1 MVCYKG
7 LLCREFRLSLPPQKY
22 LIMNSKDQSGKRPRI
37 RKTDDR
43 NIERQEKPRFS
54 KPYGKEEDDSRKPER
69 RPYKSSGNKDQR
81 ATYGRADKDRSGND
95 RSYPKPHFNKD
106 RRSADSEKDAYRERP
121 SGRDGRNFDRS
132 ERDDR
137 TSSDRSS
144 SRPQFAK
151 ERRSSDSE
159 KGSFKERSSR
169 GGRRDFDR
177 PQRDE
182 HRGKEQY
189 GRKSYSRKAA
199 SPKGFEREDNGL
211 IRLNKYLADSGVCS
225 RREADKLIEAGAVTV
240 NGKVVTQL
248 GTKVSRDD
256 KVAYGGQTLRRE
268 VLRYVLLN
276 KPKGFLTTAD
286 DPMDRKTVME
296 LVSKACDERI
306 YPVGR
311 LDRNTLGLLLLT
323 NDGELA
329 KKLTHPKYGVKKLYH
344 VTLDKALTKNDLLKI
359 ADGIELEDGPIKAD
373 AIAWVTGVE
382 SKKEVGI
389 ELHSGRNRI
398 VRRIFESLGY
408 KVEKLDRVRFASLTK
423 INLPRG
429 HWRHL
434 SEKEVSM
441 LKMLK

>member
-1 MVCYKG
+1 M
-7 LLCREFRLSLPPQKY
+7 PPQKY

-37 RKTDDR
+37 HKTDERSKDR
-43 NIERQEKPRFS
+43 PEKSRFS
-54 KPYGKEEDDSRKPER
+54 KPYHKEEEDGRKPER
-69 RPYKSSGNKDQR
+69 KPYKSAGSKVLRSSYSRSED
-81 ATYGRADKDRSGND
+81 DRSGND
-95 RSYPKPHFNKD
+95 RSYSKPHYSKD
-106 RRSADSEKDAYRERP
+106 RNSADSEQGAYRDRP
-121 SGRDGRNFDRS
+121 SRRDGRNFERP

-137 TSSDRSS
+137 TGSDRNFP
-144 SRPQFAK
+144 RPQFNRDRRASDNEKGGYK
-151 ERRSSDSE
+151 ERP
-159 KGSFKERSSR
+159 SR
-169 GGRRDFDR
+169 GGDR
-177 PQRDE
+177 GFERSE
-182 HRGKEQY
+182 HDGRRGKDQY
-189 GRKSYSRKAA
+189 GKRAFSRKPA

-248 GTKVSRDD
+248 GTKVNRDD
-256 KVAYGGQTLRRE
+256 KVAYGGQTLKRE

-296 LVSKACDERI
+296 LVAKACDERI

-344 VTLDKALTKNDLLKI
+344 VTLDKALTKNDLIKI

>member
-1 MVCYKG
+1 M
-7 LLCREFRLSLPPQKY
+7 SLIQTIFAAPKI

-37 RKTDDR
+37 RKTDERSKDR
-43 NIERQEKPRFS
+43 PEKSRFS
-54 KPYGKEEDDSRKPER
+54 KPYRKEEEDSRKPER
-69 RPYKSSGNKDQR
+69 KPYKSAGSKESRPSFSRNTDDR
-81 ATYGRADKDRSGND
+81 AGSE
-95 RSYPKPHFNKD
+95 RSYPKPQFSKD
-106 RRSADSEKDAYRERP
+106 RRTSDGEQGGYRERP
-121 SGRDGRNFDRS
+121 
-132 ERDDR
+132 
-137 TSSDRSS
+137 
-144 SRPQFAK
+144 P
-151 ERRSSDSE
+151 
-159 KGSFKERSSR
+159 R
-169 GGRRDFDR
+169 GGRREFEHSDR
-177 PQRDE
+177 ADRGGRD
-182 HRGKEQY
+182 QY
-189 GRKSYSRKAA
+189 GKRSFSRKPAT
-199 SPKGFEREDNGL
+199 PKGFEREDNGL

-248 GTKVSRDD
+248 GTKVNRDD
-256 KVAYGGQTLRRE
+256 KVAYGGQTLKRE

-296 LVSKACDERI
+296 LVAKACDERI

-344 VTLDKALTKNDLLKI
+344 VTLDKALTKNDLIKI

>member
-1 MVCYKG
+1 
-7 LLCREFRLSLPPQKY
+7 LPPQKY

-37 RKTDDR
+37 QKSD
-43 NIERQEKPRFS
+43 ERSKDKPEKSRFS
-54 KPYGKEEDDSRKPER
+54 KPYRKEEEDGRKPER
-69 RPYKSSGNKDQR
+69 KPYKSVGSKEQR
-81 ATYGRADKDRSGND
+81 SSYSRSADDRSGND
-95 RSYPKPHFNKD
+95 RSYPKRHFGKD
-106 RRSADSEKDAYRERP
+106 RNSADSEQGAYRERP
-121 SGRDGRNFDRS
+121 SRRDGRNF
-132 ERDDR
+132 ERPEREDR
-137 TSSDRSS
+137 TGSDRNFP
-144 SRPQFAK
+144 RPQFSRDRRPSDNEKGGYK
-151 ERRSSDSE
+151 ERP
-159 KGSFKERSSR
+159 SR
-169 GGRRDFDR
+169 GGDR
-177 PQRDE
+177 GYERSE
-182 HRGKEQY
+182 HDDRRGKYSY
-189 GRKSYSRKAA
+189 GKRSFSRSTAT
-199 SPKGFEREDNGL
+199 PKGFEREDNGL

-240 NGKVVTQL
+240 NGKVVTQM
-248 GTKVSRDD
+248 GTKVNRGD
-256 KVAYGGQTLRRE
+256 KVAYGGQTLKRE

-296 LVSKACDERI
+296 LVAKACDERI

-344 VTLDKALTKNDLLKI
+344 VTLDKALTKNDLIKI
-359 ADGIELEDGPIKAD
+359 ADGIELEDGLIKAD

>member
-1 MVCYKG
+1 M
-7 LLCREFRLSLPPQKY
+7 PPQKY

-37 RKTDDR
+37 RKTE
-43 NIERQEKPRFS
+43 ERSFEKPDNSRFS
-54 KPYGKEEDDSRKPER
+54 KPQRKEEGDNRKPER
-69 RPYKSSGNKDQR
+69 RPYKSTESKDQR
-81 ATYGRADKDRSGND
+81 PGYNRNRDERPDAG
-95 RSYPKPHFNKD
+95 RSYPKPKFNKD
-106 RRSADSEKDAYRERP
+106 RRSSDAENDSYRDRP
-121 SGRDGRNFDRS
+121 ARSGQRDNDRPKYAGRNTS
-132 ERDDR
+132 E
-137 TSSDRSS
+137 
-144 SRPQFAK
+144 
-151 ERRSSDSE
+151 
-159 KGSFKERSSR
+159 
-169 GGRRDFDR
+169 GRY
-177 PQRDE
+177 
-182 HRGKEQY
+182 GKKQY
-189 GRKSYSRKAA
+189 GRKPYSRKAS

-256 KVAYGGQTLRRE
+256 KVAYGGQTLKRE

-286 DPMDRKTVME
+286 DPMDRKTVMD
-296 LVSKACDERI
+296 LVANACDERI

-344 VTLDKALTKNDLLKI
+344 VTLDKALTKNDLIKI
-359 ADGIELEDGPIKAD
+359 SDGIELEDGPIKAD

-423 INLPRG
+423 LNLPRG

-434 SEKEVSM
+434 TEKEVAM